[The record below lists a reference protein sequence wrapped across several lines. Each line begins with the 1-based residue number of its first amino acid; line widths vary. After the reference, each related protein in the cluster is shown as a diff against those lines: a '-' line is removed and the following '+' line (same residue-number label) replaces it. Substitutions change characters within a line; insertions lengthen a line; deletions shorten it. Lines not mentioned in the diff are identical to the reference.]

1 MDALIAQNMQ
11 TMESNRQMMQAFM
24 QTMERMAPSRRA
36 SPSPPPP
43 QPIANPYD
51 DARQQIK
58 ELNETSKLV
67 RPTYVKVK
75 LANSR
80 DWAKWSSNI
89 RGYMTSLQMPDI
101 LNASYEVP
109 TKGTSECMIYNIQNT
124 LLGTFIL
131 ETVEQDYHYLLQ
143 EKTSAWEKYET
154 LQKHLDLGQH
164 AQRYYATKEMLA
176 HRHAT
181 FQSTVAAITA
191 FIARMRE
198 TNVRTLEEIAP
209 YLFMAAISPSYGT
222 AINALLTDKP
232 HSMDTPSW
240 TLEMAT
246 KYFAMKQASKPR
258 DYNSN
263 KQDSNSMEPIETQ
276 NSGGD

>member
-1 MDALIAQNMQ
+1 MVAANM
-11 TMESNRQMMQAFM
+11 QMMQTFM
-24 QTMERMAPSRRA
+24 QTMERMAPPRRA

-89 RGYMTSLQMPDI
+89 RGYMASLQMPDI

-124 LLGTFIL
+124 LFGTFIL

-143 EKTSAWEKYET
+143 EKTSAWDKYET
-154 LQKHLDLGQH
+154 L
-164 AQRYYATKEMLA
+164 
-176 HRHAT
+176 
-181 FQSTVAAITA
+181 
-191 FIARMRE
+191 
-198 TNVRTLEEIAP
+198 
-209 YLFMAAISPSYGT
+209 
-222 AINALLTDKP
+222 
-232 HSMDTPSW
+232 
-240 TLEMAT
+240 
-246 KYFAMKQASKPR
+246 
-258 DYNSN
+258 
-263 KQDSNSMEPIETQ
+263 
-276 NSGGD
+276 